1 MTKAHILVTDDDVS
15 LRSTLT
21 KVLTGQGYDV
31 TACHTGEDMRVR
43 LDARRPDLILLDV
56 FLGPANGIDILKA
69 IRAEGH
75 DMPVIMMTAHSEV
88 SLAVQAMKQGATDFV
103 VKPFDLNHLLVLLE
117 RNLDHAALA
126 ARVRLLEEEVE
137 AQRSKSGVIGRSR
150 ALRKVLEIAE
160 KLARSEN
167 TTVLLEG
174 ESGTGKEVIA
184 RFLCSRSLRAEKPFI
199 TVNCGAIP
207 KDLAESEFFG
217 FERGAF
223 TGAGDKMRQG
233 KFELADGGTILLDEI
248 GELSLDMQ
256 VKLLRV
262 LEERRFYRLG
272 GTKEISVDVRVIAA
286 SNRDLAREVEEG
298 HFREDLYYRLNVA
311 SIKLPPLRE
320 RREDTTDLTLAFLN
334 EFCSRYNRPIPKV
347 SQETLAFLEGLPWK
361 GNVRELRNAIERVVL
376 LNSTSSIT
384 PEHFAFLQAAARKAG
399 TTAGGDA
406 YTLEIPPHG
415 VKADQVLRD
424 LIHKTLAL
432 TAGNQVRAAKLLG
445 MTRSKLRYRMD
456 QLGIQ
461 QEERTFRTV
470 DVPSRMVADVA

>member
-1 MTKAHILVTDDDVS
+1 MLA
-15 LRSTLT
+15 
-21 KVLTGQGYDV
+21 
-31 TACHTGEDMRVR
+31 R
-43 LDARRPDLILLDV
+43 LDEHRPDLILLDV
-56 FLGPANGIDILKA
+56 FLGSANGIDLLRA
-69 IRAEGH
+69 IRADGR
-75 DMPVIMMTAHSEV
+75 DIPVIMMTAHSEV

-126 ARVRLLEEEVE
+126 TRVRLLEEEME
-137 AQRSKSGVIGRSR
+137 AQRSRSGVIGRSA
-150 ALRKVLEIAE
+150 ALRKVLEVAE
-160 KLARSEN
+160 KLAQSDN

-184 RFLCSRSLRAEKPFI
+184 RFLCNRSVRADKPFI

-207 KDLAESEFFG
+207 KELAESEFFG

-233 KFELADGGTILLDEI
+233 KFELAHGGTILLDEI

-272 GTKEISVDVRVIAA
+272 GTKEIAVDVRVIAA

-311 SIKLPPLRE
+311 SIKLPPLRK
-320 RREDTTDLTLAFLN
+320 RREDITDLTLAFLN
-334 EFCSRYNRPIPKV
+334 EFCARYNRPIPRV
-347 SQETLAFLEGLPWK
+347 SQETLTFLEGLPWK

-376 LNSTSSIT
+376 LNSAGSLA
-384 PEHFAFLQAAARKAG
+384 PEQFAFLRPAGRGAG
-399 TTAGGDA
+399 TGSDRDS
-406 YTLEIPPHG
+406 YLLEIPPHG

-424 LIHKTLAL
+424 LILKTLAL

-456 QLGIQ
+456 QLGVHPEQ
-461 QEERTFRTV
+461 RTYTTLDVSPRESV
-470 DVPSRMVADVA
+470 DAA